1 VACAGSAWA
10 GGVVSRPPKPKPDV
24 AATWE
29 PTASLVPWDKNPRKN
44 DGRPVDELAANME
57 RFGFTAPI
65 LARAGTREIIAGHT
79 RWKAATKIGLDRVAV
94 RFLDVTDAEAH
105 AIALADNRLGELAG
119 WDDEML
125 REVLA
130 ELEGASFDLGGLGW
144 TAEELEEV
152 MKEIDPTPLD
162 PDDVPRLDEKN
173 ETHTCP
179 TCGGTVYGDRKA

>member
-1 VACAGSAWA
+1 M
-10 GGVVSRPPKPKPDV
+10 SRHPKLEA

-44 DGRPVDELAANME
+44 DGRPVDELAANMQ

-79 RWKAATKIGLDRVAV
+79 RWKAAQKIGLDRVAV

-119 WDDEML
+119 WDDDLL

-130 ELEGASFDLGGLGW
+130 GLEADAMDLDGLGW
-144 TAEELEEV
+144 TAEELEGV
-152 MKEIDPTPLD
+152 MGVEPEPWTP
-162 PDDVPRLDEKN
+162 PEP
-173 ETHTCP
+173 
-179 TCGGTVYGDRKA
+179 